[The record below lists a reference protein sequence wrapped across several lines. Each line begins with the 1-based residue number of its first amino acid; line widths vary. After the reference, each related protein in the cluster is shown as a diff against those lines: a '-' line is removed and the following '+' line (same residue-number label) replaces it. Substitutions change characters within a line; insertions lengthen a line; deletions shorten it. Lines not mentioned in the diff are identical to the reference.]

1 MYGVKIGPSAA
12 TGLGAVALG
21 ENMGWVWFFVALL
34 VVAAIVLVAR
44 PIAQHRR
51 QAVLN
56 GTAPVQRRSAH
67 VQRRNRN

>member
-12 TGLGAVALG
+12 TGLGAVA
-21 ENMGWVWFFVALL
+21 MSQSTDWVWFFAALL
-34 VVAAIVLVAR
+34 VVVAIVLVAR